1 MGSVVVANSSSEEF
15 HAAGVLQQNEVDA
28 EQKTMGHS
36 EHATAVAAASVFA
49 SASAAT
55 VVAAERDLID
65 ADVVEID
72 VDAAAVG
79 AVGVGFDVVAV
90 DVGFDVAAAA
100 ADFDAAAAVYYAD
113 VVEVQKLIDVW
124 HQVRAALALGEGVEQ
139 WFGDSL

>member
-1 MGSVVVANSSSEEF
+1 MGSVVVANSSLEEF

-79 AVGVGFDVVAV
+79 AVGAVG
-90 DVGFDVAAAA
+90 VGFDVAAAA
-100 ADFDAAAAVYYAD
+100 DFDAAAAAAAVYYAD